1 MRTTVATLALSAA
14 CGGQKDTKNEPAG
27 SAATVVTPTAPE
39 AAKPPTPVAPAPAG
53 PPVDVT
59 GRQLYEDYKGNPDD
73 ADAKYLH
80 KMLRVHCIVGGSHGT
95 TYLEIEVAS
104 GRDHI
109 AAWFTDE
116 SASAMRQLRHYQEV
130 FIRCRGGGMLDV
142 PQLKDCVLEQVVR
155 DPAAPETTRPPVPVA
170 QAPAVPPIG
179 VTAKQLFDD
188 YTASEAKADAKYK
201 GKMLRVTGKIDVVS
215 GDHANFSTYDL
226 SAGPQAY
233 FVDRRVPGSMKEDQ
247 KITVECRCEGF
258 IAPTVP
264 VPKLVDCV
272 LK

>member
-1 MRTTVATLALSAA
+1 MRTGVTALALFLA
-14 CGGQKDTKNEPAG
+14 CSGQKDKKNEPA
-27 SAATVVTPTAPE
+27 SNTPTAV
-39 AAKPPTPVAPAPAG
+39 TPAP
-53 PPVDVT
+53 
-59 GRQLYEDYKGNPDD
+59 R
-73 ADAKYLH
+73 
-80 KMLRVHCIVGGSHGT
+80 
-95 TYLEIEVAS
+95 
-104 GRDHI
+104 
-109 AAWFTDE
+109 
-116 SASAMRQLRHYQEV
+116 
-130 FIRCRGGGMLDV
+130 
-142 PQLKDCVLEQVVR
+142 
-155 DPAAPETTRPPVPVA
+155 ETARPPMPVA
-170 QAPAVPPIG
+170 QTPTVPPID

-188 YTASEAKADAKYK
+188 YTASEAKADAMYK

-233 FVDRRVPGSMKEDQ
+233 FVDRRVPRSMREDQ